1 MYSIPESHS
10 RLFALISYNLPSAKE
25 PGSSGRDIPEALPL
39 VVDTSRPSTMQLQN
53 QWLLS

>member
-25 PGSSGRDIPEALPL
+25 CYESALNDTDALPKIQYE
-39 VVDTSRPSTMQLQN
+39 T
-53 QWLLS
+53 